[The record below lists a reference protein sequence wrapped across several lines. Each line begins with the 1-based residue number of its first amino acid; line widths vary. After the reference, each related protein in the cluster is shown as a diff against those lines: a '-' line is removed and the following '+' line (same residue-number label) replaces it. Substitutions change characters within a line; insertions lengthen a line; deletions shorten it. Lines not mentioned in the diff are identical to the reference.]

1 MKILLSYY
9 STKEIKQKKEA
20 FELCQI
26 LVKTHPK
33 EAKAYT
39 IYADFLYQE
48 KKLEGAKEN
57 YLKAIELDDSK
68 LPIWNQ
74 LMFIESELQDNEAL
88 LRDSKKALDLFP
100 NQPLFYFFYGATN
113 LQKKEYKEA
122 VEYLTIGKD
131 YVFKNPPLLAQF
143 YANLGDANHG
153 LKQFL
158 ASDSAYEEALK
169 IDPKNIYVLNNYGY
183 YLSLREEK
191 LDRAE
196 ELSAYCNELEPDQSN
211 YQDTYAWI
219 LYKQGKFVQAKDWLE
234 KALKNGAESNAV
246 ILEHLGDTHAKL
258 KNITKALE
266 FWNRA
271 KTINDGST
279 SEFLDQKIA
288 EKKLYE

>member
-1 MKILLSYY
+1 
-9 STKEIKQKKEA
+9 
-20 FELCQI
+20 
-26 LVKTHPK
+26 
-33 EAKAYT
+33 
-39 IYADFLYQE
+39 
-48 KKLEGAKEN
+48 
-57 YLKAIELDDSK
+57 
-68 LPIWNQ
+68 
-74 LMFIESELQDNEAL
+74 
-88 LRDSKKALDLFP
+88 
-100 NQPLFYFFYGATN
+100 

-131 YVFKNPPLLAQF
+131 YVFKNPALLAQF

-153 LKQFL
+153 LKEFE

-169 IDPKNIYVLNNYGY
+169 IEPKNIYVLNNYGY

-219 LYKQGKFVQAKDWLE
+219 LYKQGKFIQAKDWLE
-234 KALKNGAESNAV
+234 KALKNGGESNAV
-246 ILEHLGDTHAKL
+246 ILEHLGDSYAKL
-258 KNITKALE
+258 KDLIKAVE

-279 SEFLDQKIA
+279 SKFLDQKIA
-288 EKKLYE
+288 DKKLYE